1 MKVVSLDPA
10 KEQKKKHR
18 EEICSLLEQMKTMV
32 MDGGIDEFVCASI
45 SETGEIQI
53 HAVCRD
59 FLGGLGLFE
68 AGKKIFIDQKEEE

>member
-10 KEQKKKHR
+10 NEQKKKHK
-18 EEICSLLEQMKTMV
+18 EEVCQLLDQMKKMV
-32 MDGGIDEFVCASI
+32 MDGEIDEFVAASI
-45 SETGEIQI
+45 SNNGEIHI

>member
-1 MKVVSLDPA
+1 MKVVNLDPA

-18 EEICSLLEQMKTMV
+18 EEVCELLDEMKKMV
-32 MDGGIDEFVCASI
+32 MDGGIDEFVAASI
-45 SETGEIQI
+45 GENGEIQI